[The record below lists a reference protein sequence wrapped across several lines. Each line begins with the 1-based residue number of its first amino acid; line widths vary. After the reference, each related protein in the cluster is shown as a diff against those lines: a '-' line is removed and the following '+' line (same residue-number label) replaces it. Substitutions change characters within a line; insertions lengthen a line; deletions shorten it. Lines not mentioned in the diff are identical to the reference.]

1 MSWAMIGRNKAVL
14 LWLLGLL
21 AAVVVVARSSFTTD
35 MSAFL
40 PQSPSRQQ
48 QLLVDQITQGS
59 LSRLLLLGI
68 DRSESVV

>member
-1 MSWAMIGRNKAVL
+1 MIGRNKAVL

-59 LSRLLLLGI
+59 LSRLLLLGL
-68 DRSESVV
+68 EGGTPE